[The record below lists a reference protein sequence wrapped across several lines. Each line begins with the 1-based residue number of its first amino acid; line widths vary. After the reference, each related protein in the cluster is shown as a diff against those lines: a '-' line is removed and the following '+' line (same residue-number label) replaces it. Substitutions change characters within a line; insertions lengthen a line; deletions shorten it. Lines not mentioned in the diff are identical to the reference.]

1 MASFVKDKQYY
12 KFCSYGFLKN
22 LRFFDPFIILFF
34 REMGFSFLHIGT
46 LFAIREI
53 ATNILEIPTGVV
65 ADSYGR
71 RKSMVMSFLSYIF
84 SFLIFYFLPS
94 FFFYTLAML
103 MFAMGEAFRTG
114 THKAMILEYLQV
126 NNMQESKV
134 EYYGHTRACSQLGS
148 ALSALI
154 AAGIVFYVGSYRI
167 VFLAS
172 VIPYIANLFL
182 ILTYPKELDG
192 SIEREKTGNALKD
205 SMVQIVNTLRSFA
218 AIFKNPR
225 FLKILINSASFDS
238 VFKTVKDY
246 IQPILQSVA
255 LSLPV
260 LLLLADSQRVAI
272 ITGIVYSLLYLLTSF
287 ASSRAGLVR
296 RIIPS
301 LPRAINL
308 TFIVGA
314 LFIFVTGLF
323 LFSGFTVVSVVLF
336 ILFYMLHN
344 LRRPLSIG
352 YISELISN
360 KVMATGLSG
369 ESQLKAILVALL
381 APIMGSIA
389 DALGIGPALLIMGFL
404 LLILFPLLKIRS
416 RED

>member
-34 REMGFSFLHIGT
+34 REMGFSFLQIGT

-53 ATNILEIPTGVV
+53 ATNILEIPTGAV

-71 RKSMVMSFLSYIF
+71 RKSMVMSFLSYIL
-84 SFLIFYFLPS
+84 SFLIFYFFPS

-103 MFAMGEAFRTG
+103 MFALGEAFRTG

-134 EYYGHTRACSQLGS
+134 EYYGHTRASSQLGS

-154 AAGIVFYVGSYRI
+154 AAAIVFYVGSYRI
-167 VFLAS
+167 IFLAS

-182 ILTYPKELDG
+182 MLTYPKELDG
-192 SIEREKTGNALKD
+192 SIEGEKTGNALKD

-225 FLKILINSASFDS
+225 FLKILINSSSFDS

-246 IQPILQSVA
+246 IQPILQSLA

-260 LLLLADSQRVAI
+260 LLLLADNQRVAI
-272 ITGIVYSLLYLLTSF
+272 ITGIVYSVLYLLTSF

-301 LPRAINL
+301 LPQAINL
-308 TFIVGA
+308 TFILGA
-314 LFIFVTGLF
+314 LFIIVTGLF
-323 LFSGFTVVSVVLF
+323 LFSGFTVISVVLF

-360 KVMATGLSG
+360 RVMATGLSG
-369 ESQLKAILVALL
+369 ESQLKTIMVALL
-381 APIMGSIA
+381 APVMGSIA
-389 DALGIGPALLIMGFL
+389 DALGIGPALFIMGFL
-404 LLILFPLLKIRS
+404 LLIFFPLLKIKS
-416 RED
+416 REN

>member
-1 MASFVKDKQYY
+1 MASFEKDKQYY

-34 REMGFSFLHIGT
+34 LEMGFSFLQIGT

-71 RKSMVMSFLSYIF
+71 RKSMVMSFLSYIL
-84 SFLIFYFLPS
+84 SFLIFYFFPS
-94 FFFYTLAML
+94 FFYYTLAML
-103 MFAMGEAFRTG
+103 MFALGEAFRTG

-182 ILTYPKELDG
+182 MLSYPKELDG
-192 SIEREKTGNALKD
+192 SIEHEKTGNALKD
-205 SMVQIVNTLRSFA
+205 SMVQIVNTLKSFA

-225 FLKILINSASFDS
+225 FLKILINSSSFDS

-246 IQPILQSVA
+246 IQPILQSLA

-260 LLLLADSQRVAI
+260 LLLLADSQRVAL

-308 TFIVGA
+308 TFILGA
-314 LFIFVTGLF
+314 LFIIVTGLF
-323 LFSGFTVVSVVLF
+323 LFSGFTVIAVVLF

-344 LRRPLSIG
+344 LRRPLSVG

-369 ESQLKAILVALL
+369 ESQLKTILVALL
-381 APIMGSIA
+381 APVMGSIA

-404 LLILFPLLKIRS
+404 LLILFPLLKIKS

>member
-34 REMGFSFLHIGT
+34 LEMGFSFLQIGT

-71 RKSMVMSFLSYIF
+71 RRSMVMSFLSYILSF
-84 SFLIFYFLPS
+84 SIFYFFPS
-94 FFFYTLAML
+94 FLYYTLAML
-103 MFAMGEAFRTG
+103 MFALGEAFRTG

-126 NNMQESKV
+126 NNMQESKI
-134 EYYGHTRACSQLGS
+134 EYYGHTRACSQMGS

-192 SIEREKTGNALKD
+192 SIEREKTDNALKD

-225 FLKILINSASFDS
+225 FLKILINSSSFDS

-246 IQPILQSVA
+246 IQPILQSLA

-260 LLLLADSQRVAI
+260 LLLLSDNRRVAL

-287 ASSRAGLVR
+287 ASSRAGLLR

-308 TFIVGA
+308 TFILGA
-314 LFIFVTGLF
+314 LFIIATGLL
-323 LFSGFTVVSVVLF
+323 LFSGFTVISVVLF

-360 KVMATGLSG
+360 RVMATGLSG
-369 ESQLKAILVALL
+369 ESQLKTILVALL
-381 APIMGSIA
+381 APVMGSIA

-404 LLILFPLLKIRS
+404 LLIFFPLLKIKS
-416 RED
+416 REN

>member
-34 REMGFSFLHIGT
+34 REMGFSFLQIGT

-71 RKSMVMSFLSYIF
+71 RKSMVMSFLSYIL
-84 SFLIFYFLPS
+84 SFLIFYFFPS
-94 FFFYTLAML
+94 FFYYTLAML
-103 MFAMGEAFRTG
+103 MFALGEAFRTG

-154 AAGIVFYVGSYRI
+154 AAGIVFYVGGYRI

-182 ILTYPKELDG
+182 MLSYPKELDG
-192 SIEREKTGNALKD
+192 SLEREKTGNALKD
-205 SMVQIVNTLRSFA
+205 SMVQMVNTLKSFA

-225 FLKILINSASFDS
+225 FLKILINSSSFDS

-246 IQPILQSVA
+246 IQPILQSLA

-260 LLLLADSQRVAI
+260 LLLLADSQRVAL

-308 TFIVGA
+308 TFILGA
-314 LFIFVTGLF
+314 LFIIVTGVLLF
-323 LFSGFTVVSVVLF
+323 YGFTIISVVFF

-344 LRRPLSIG
+344 LRRPLSVG
-352 YISELISN
+352 YISDLISN

-369 ESQLKAILVALL
+369 ESQLKTILVALL
-381 APIMGSIA
+381 APVMGSIA

>member
-34 REMGFSFLHIGT
+34 REMGFSFLQIGT

-71 RKSMVMSFLSYIF
+71 RKSMVMSFLSYIL
-84 SFLIFYFLPS
+84 SFLIFYFFPS
-94 FFFYTLAML
+94 FFYYTLAML
-103 MFAMGEAFRTG
+103 MFALGEAFRTG

-134 EYYGHTRACSQLGS
+134 EYYGHTRASSQLGS

-154 AAGIVFYVGSYRI
+154 AAAIVFYVGSYRI

-182 ILTYPKELDG
+182 MLSYPKELDG
-192 SIEREKTGNALKD
+192 LIEREKTGNALKD
-205 SMVQIVNTLRSFA
+205 SMVQIVNTLKSFA

-225 FLKILINSASFDS
+225 FLKILINSSSFDS

-246 IQPILQSVA
+246 IQPILQSLA

-260 LLLLADSQRVAI
+260 LLLLADSQRVAL

-308 TFIVGA
+308 TFILGA
-314 LFIFVTGLF
+314 LFIIATGLL
-323 LFSGFTVVSVVLF
+323 LFSGFTVISVVLF

-381 APIMGSIA
+381 APVMGSIA

>member
-1 MASFVKDKQYY
+1 MASFVRDKQYY

-34 REMGFSFLHIGT
+34 LEMGFSFLQIGT

-71 RKSMVMSFLSYIF
+71 RKSMVMSFLSYIL
-84 SFLIFYFLPS
+84 SFLIFFFFPS
-94 FFFYTLAML
+94 FFYYTLAML
-103 MFAMGEAFRTG
+103 MFALGEAFRTG

-126 NNMQESKV
+126 NNMQESKI

-154 AAGIVFYVGSYRI
+154 AAGIVFYAGSYRI

-192 SIEREKTGNALKD
+192 SIEREKTGNTLKD
-205 SMVQIVNTLRSFA
+205 SMVQIVNTLRIFA
-218 AIFKNPR
+218 AIFKNPS
-225 FLKILINSASFDS
+225 FLKILINSSSFDS

-246 IQPILQSVA
+246 IQPILQSLA

-260 LLLLADSQRVAI
+260 LLLLADNRRVAL

-287 ASSRAGLVR
+287 ASGRAGLVR

-308 TFIVGA
+308 TFILGA
-314 LFIFVTGLF
+314 LFIIATGVL
-323 LFSGFTVVSVVLF
+323 LFSGFTVISVVLF

-360 KVMATGLSG
+360 RVMATGLSG
-369 ESQLKAILVALL
+369 ESQLKTILVALL
-381 APIMGSIA
+381 APVMGSIA

-404 LLILFPLLKIRS
+404 LLILFPLLKIKS